1 MSVEDFDEKQFKIYP
16 NPASQEFIISSSNQ
30 ITRVEVFNTLGILMS
45 SSISNSNFQKVDVSY
60 WDLGVYFVKVE
71 LVERSGD
78 TFKMVIE

>member
-30 ITRVEVFNTLGILMS
+30 ITRVDVFNTVGKLMS
-45 SSISNSNFQKVDVSY
+45 SSTSTRNFTMVDVSD

-71 LVERSGD
+71 LVEGGGD
-78 TFKMVIE
+78 TFKIVIE

>member
-1 MSVEDFDEKQFKIYP
+1 
-16 NPASQEFIISSSNQ
+16 
-30 ITRVEVFNTLGILMS
+30 MS